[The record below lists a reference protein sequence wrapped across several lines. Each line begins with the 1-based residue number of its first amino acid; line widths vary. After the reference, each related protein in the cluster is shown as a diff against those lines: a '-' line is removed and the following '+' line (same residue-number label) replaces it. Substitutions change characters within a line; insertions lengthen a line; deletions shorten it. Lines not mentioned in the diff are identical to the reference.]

1 MADWL
6 LKTEP
11 EEYSYDDL
19 VREQVGTWD
28 GVTNPV
34 AQRNMRAMQVGDRC
48 IIYHTGDVRAAV
60 GLARVVRGPY
70 PDPSDARGR
79 LVLVDVAPVRAL
91 ERPVSLAEIRTLAV
105 FDESPLV
112 RIGRLSVVPLTSE
125 QMAAL
130 GVP

>member
-19 VREQVGTWD
+19 VQEQVGTWD
-28 GVTNPV
+28 GVTNPA

-60 GLARVVRGPY
+60 GLARVLRGPY

-79 LVLVDVAPVRAL
+79 LVLVDVAPVRPL
-91 ERPVSLAEIRTLAV
+91 ERPVTLAEIRTLAV
-105 FDESPLV
+105 FAESPLV
-112 RIGRLSVVPLTSE
+112 RIGRLSVVPLSSE

-130 GVP
+130 SAP

>member
-19 VREQVGTWD
+19 VQEQVGTWD
-28 GVTNPV
+28 GVTNPA

-60 GLARVVRGPY
+60 GLARVLRGPY

-79 LVLVDVAPVRAL
+79 LVRVDVAPVRPL
-91 ERPVSLAEIRTLAV
+91 ERPVTLAEIRTLAV
-105 FDESPLV
+105 FAESPLV
-112 RIGRLSVVPLTSE
+112 RIGRLSVVPLSSE

-130 GVP
+130 SAP